1 MRLNKY
7 NARKTLYRGVTY
19 DSAREA
25 KYAFELDMR
34 KRAGQIKA
42 WDRQVPIALEAYG
55 RPICKYKIDFIIIH
69 LDGHLE
75 YVEVKGY
82 ETDVWKLKWKVF
94 KAKMEIEEPTAV
106 LTIIK

>member
-1 MRLNKY
+1 MRPNKY

-34 KRAGQIKA
+34 KRAGLIDSWERQIVIPLRAHKTL
-42 WDRQVPIALEAYG
+42 IA
-55 RPICKYKIDFIIIH
+55 KYKIDFVVYQ
-69 LDGHLE
+69 DGITE
-75 YVEVKGY
+75 YVEVKGF
-82 ETDVWKLKWKVF
+82 ETAVWKLKWKLF
-94 KAKMEIEEPTAV
+94 KAQMAIDAPDAV

>member
-34 KRAGQIKA
+34 KRAGQIDG
-42 WDRQVPIALEAYG
+42 WERQVPIKLYAHGKL
-55 RPICKYKIDFIIIH
+55 ICTYKIDFIVYRN
-69 LDGHLE
+69 GTTE

-82 ETDVWKLKWKVF
+82 ETDVWKLKWKIF
-94 KAKMEIEEPTAV
+94 SAQMAV
-106 LTIIK
+106 DHPEATLSVIK